1 MKKSIKPSD
10 SYDEEKLELVEKEIE
25 EKRKLPFDIKNEIF
39 KSIFHNLLIAVII
52 MVFLCV
58 VNVLF
63 RFLDEI
69 TFEIAMKYLALFIII
84 VTVIVIEV
92 AYRRS
97 SKRTALIGI
106 ELLLISVFSL
116 YVPYFY
122 LMASPFFMK
131 LSIIVPGLIAAYY
144 VMKAILIFKS
154 GEFKY
159 HDDLS
164 DVKDILKE
172 EKKSYIEEFEEEE
185 KKEEAKKQEKK
196 TKKSKK
202 KENK

>member
-1 MKKSIKPSD
+1 
-10 SYDEEKLELVEKEIE
+10 
-25 EKRKLPFDIKNEIF
+25 
-39 KSIFHNLLIAVII
+39 
-52 MVFLCV
+52 
-58 VNVLF
+58 
-63 RFLDEI
+63 
-69 TFEIAMKYLALFIII
+69 
-84 VTVIVIEV
+84 
-92 AYRRS
+92 
-97 SKRTALIGI
+97 
-106 ELLLISVFSL
+106 
-116 YVPYFY
+116 
-122 LMASPFFMK
+122 MK

>member
-1 MKKSIKPSD
+1 MKKTIKPSD
-10 SYDEEKLELVEKEIE
+10 SYDEENLELVTEELE
-25 EKRKLPFDIKNEIF
+25 EKRKLPLTLKNEIF
-39 KSIFHNLLIAVII
+39 KSIFHSLLIAVII
-52 MVFLCV
+52 MVYLCI

-63 RFLDEI
+63 HFLDEI
-69 TFEIAMKYLALFIII
+69 KFEIAMKYFALFTII
-84 VTVIVIEV
+84 VTVITLEV
-92 AYRRS
+92 AYRRE
-97 SKRTALIGI
+97 SKRTAIVGI
-106 ELLLISVFSL
+106 ELLLISVYSL

-131 LSIIVPGLIAAYY
+131 LSIILPALIAAYY
-144 VMKAILIFKS
+144 VLKAILIFKS

-172 EKKSYIEEFEEEE
+172 DKKSYIEEFEKQEE
-185 KKEEAKKQEKK
+185 KEKK

-202 KENK
+202 EE

>member
-10 SYDEEKLELVEKEIE
+10 SYDEEKLELAEKEIE
-25 EKRKLPFDIKNEIF
+25 EKRKLPFDLKNEIF
-39 KSIFHNLLIAVII
+39 KSIFHNLLIAIII

-58 VNVLF
+58 VNVIF
-63 RFLDEI
+63 RFLDEVS
-69 TFEIAMKYLALFIII
+69 FEIAMKYLALFIII
-84 VTVIVIEV
+84 ITVIVIEV
-92 AYRRS
+92 AYRRQ

-131 LSIIVPGLIAAYY
+131 LSIVVPGLIAFYY
-144 VMKAILIFKS
+144 VIKALLIFKS
-154 GEFKY
+154 GEIKY

-164 DVKDILKE
+164 DVKEILKE
-172 EKKSYIEEFEEEE
+172 EKKSYIDEFEEEE
-185 KKEEAKKQEKK
+185 EKK

>member
-1 MKKSIKPSD
+1 LKKSIKPSD
-10 SYDEEKLELVEKEIE
+10 SYDEKKLELAEKEIE
-25 EKRKLPFDIKNEIF
+25 EKRKLPFDLKNEIF
-39 KSIFHNLLIAVII
+39 KSIFHNLLIAIII

-58 VNVLF
+58 VNVIF
-63 RFLDEI
+63 RFLDEVS
-69 TFEIAMKYLALFIII
+69 FEIAMKYLALFIII
-84 VTVIVIEV
+84 ITVIVIEV
-92 AYRRS
+92 AYRRQ

-131 LSIIVPGLIAAYY
+131 LSIVVPGLIAFYY
-144 VMKAILIFKS
+144 VIKALLIFKS
-154 GEFKY
+154 GEIKY

-164 DVKDILKE
+164 DVKEILKE
-172 EKKSYIEEFEEEE
+172 EKKSYIDEFEEEE
-185 KKEEAKKQEKK
+185 EKK

>member
-10 SYDEEKLELVEKEIE
+10 SYDEKKLELAEKEIE
-25 EKRKLPFDIKNEIF
+25 EKRKLPFDLKNEIF
-39 KSIFHNLLIAVII
+39 KSIFHNLLIAIII

-58 VNVLF
+58 VNVIF
-63 RFLDEI
+63 RFLDEVS
-69 TFEIAMKYLALFIII
+69 FEIAMKYLALFIII
-84 VTVIVIEV
+84 ITVIVIEV
-92 AYRRS
+92 AYRRQ

-131 LSIIVPGLIAAYY
+131 LSIVVPGLIAFYY
-144 VMKAILIFKS
+144 VIKALLIFKS
-154 GEFKY
+154 GEIKY

-164 DVKDILKE
+164 DVKEILKE
-172 EKKSYIEEFEEEE
+172 EKKSYIDEFEEEE
-185 KKEEAKKQEKK
+185 EKK